1 MAVTSEALTDLRR
14 LLSDMLGADGYR
26 AAVTAWPDDDRGHP
40 RIEIIA
46 QEGACADCLVP
57 KEMLRLVL
65 VKESPP
71 GIEIDEADI
80 VYPGESHA

>member
-1 MAVTSEALTDLRR
+1 
-14 LLSDMLGADGYR
+14 
-26 AAVTAWPDDDRGHP
+26 
-40 RIEIIA
+40 
-46 QEGACADCLVP
+46 VP